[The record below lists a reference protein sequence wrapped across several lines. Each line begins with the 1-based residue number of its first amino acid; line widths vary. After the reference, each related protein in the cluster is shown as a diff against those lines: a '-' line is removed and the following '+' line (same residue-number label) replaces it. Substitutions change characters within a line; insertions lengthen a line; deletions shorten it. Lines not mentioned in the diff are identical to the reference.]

1 MISDI
6 KTFKLILI
14 GESGV
19 GKTSIISQ
27 FIEQTFQDGIEA
39 SSSGTFS
46 SKQLIYGNEQ
56 ILNLEIWDTAGQE
69 RYRALASMFYKE
81 ANGVILVYDITSKHS
96 FEQLQEYW
104 YEQIKEQCSNDIV
117 LAICANKSDLSN
129 EERVDEEEARNFA
142 KNSGAIFCSTSAKN
156 DYGITDLF
164 IQIAKKYTN
173 CDNVRL
179 KTEKDDIKIQNN
191 NNNSVERNT
200 KKYSVKLTKD
210 NEMNNKIE
218 RKKKCC

>member
-1 MISDI
+1 MAD
-6 KTFKLILI
+6 KQMETFKIVLL

-27 FIEQTFQDGIEA
+27 FIEQTFQDGIES

-104 YEQIKEQCSNDIV
+104 YEQIKDQCSNDIV

-191 NNNSVERNT
+191 NNSVERNT

>member
-1 MISDI
+1 MTSDI
-6 KTFKLILI
+6 ITFKLILI

-27 FIEQTFQDGIEA
+27 FIEQTFQDDIES

-46 SKQLIYGNEQ
+46 SKQLIYGNDQ

-69 RYRALASMFYKE
+69 KYRAIASMFYKE

-104 YEQIKEQCSNDIV
+104 YEQIKEQCSSDIV
-117 LAICANKSDLSN
+117 FAICANKSDLSK
-129 EERVDEEEARNFA
+129 EERVDEGEARNFA

-173 CDNVRL
+173 CDNVRI
-179 KTEKDDIKIQNN
+179 KTEQDDINIHKNYNN
-191 NNNSVERNT
+191 NERNT

-210 NEMNNKIE
+210 NKMSNKIE
-218 RKKKCC
+218 QKKKCC